1 MCGTAYWGLKLSDWI
16 QTSREVLKRLK
27 ELQEIPSA
35 DRLDL
40 LKSMNYSLRAIER
53 SIIGWLEWI
62 NNPNLMASFSLEEIK
77 EMHKTILDF
86 AIKFLEYD
94 IQVTKMGEEITA
106 RKEGRR
112 GYTYV

>member
-1 MCGTAYWGLKLSDWI
+1 MGFKLSDWI

-27 ELQEIPSA
+27 ELQDMPSA

-62 NNPNLMASFSLEEIK
+62 NNPNLMASFTLEEIK

-94 IQVTKMGEEITA
+94 IKVTKMGEEMAA
-106 RKEGRR
+106 RKEGRG

>member
-1 MCGTAYWGLKLSDWI
+1 MCYCLLGFKLSDWI
-16 QTSREVLKRLK
+16 QTSREVLKRLR

-53 SIIGWLEWI
+53 SIVGWLEWI
-62 NNPNLMASFSLEEIK
+62 NNPNLMANFSLEEIR
-77 EMHKTILDF
+77 EMHRTILDF

-94 IQVTKMGEEITA
+94 IKVTEMGEKMAT
-106 RKEGRR
+106 RREGRG